1 MPYRGLFPAGVKS
14 ILDPSFRYVPA
25 AHTDIT
31 KTFSQRQR
39 DPMSAPASF
48 PALLTQYK
56 RQIEL
61 ALPKHLNADRMARIA
76 LTCYRN
82 TPQLAECEPASVFAA
97 VIQAAQ
103 LGLEPGLNGRA
114 HLIPYKD
121 SRTNKVV
128 CQMIPGWKGL
138 VELSQRSGRCSVWT
152 GVIYQGQKFD
162 YQQGDAPHL
171 LINDIAKEDD
181 STKIAYA
188 YACGRVKGSDW
199 PVLEL
204 WTAER
209 IRKHRDRYNRIGK
222 KHYSYENWEM
232 YARKVVLLQVLK
244 YLPATPELEA
254 AIILNDAAEIGAQRL
269 TIEDAIEGTFVPT
282 PADELIAE
290 HDDMKAA
297 KSVKELAEIFTKLT
311 AEEKKTF
318 KAYYDIR
325 HGELEQV
332 QE

>member
-1 MPYRGLFPAGVKS
+1 
-14 ILDPSFRYVPA
+14 
-25 AHTDIT
+25 
-31 KTFSQRQR
+31 
-39 DPMSAPASF
+39 
-48 PALLTQYK
+48 
-56 RQIEL
+56 
-61 ALPKHLNADRMARIA
+61 
-76 LTCYRN
+76 
-82 TPQLAECEPASVFAA
+82 
-97 VIQAAQ
+97 
-103 LGLEPGLNGRA
+103 
-114 HLIPYKD
+114 
-121 SRTNKVV
+121 NKVV

-209 IRKHRDRYNRIGK
+209 IRKHRARYNRIGK

-254 AIILNDAAEIGAQRL
+254 AIILHDAGESGAQRL
-269 TIEDAIEGTFVPT
+269 TIEDAIEATFVPT